1 MKYFIKNHRNSH
13 FKIIPGF
20 WFLGFFYVSLASQS
34 AFSSVPRFSFLS
46 PNMSICAKEE
56 SQKLIRVQSGDQEI
70 NLKYLDFLS
79 KLEISNSTLS
89 ADDIIPLSMTATN
102 SQGNVTRKIL
112 SHSLD
117 QFVSAK
123 KKNKDFWGRSLRSM
137 EKPLGDGLSV
147 NDQRGRQHQLK
158 MEIHGTG
165 PSLMYKGIINA
176 ALDYK
181 ADSRTLAFEVT
192 QKITTAQQIVLKHSK
207 NSDESLSTFG
217 YQITW

>member
-1 MKYFIKNHRNSH
+1 
-13 FKIIPGF
+13 
-20 WFLGFFYVSLASQS
+20 
-34 AFSSVPRFSFLS
+34 
-46 PNMSICAKEE
+46 
-56 SQKLIRVQSGDQEI
+56 
-70 NLKYLDFLS
+70 
-79 KLEISNSTLS
+79 
-89 ADDIIPLSMTATN
+89 DDIIPLSMTATN

-176 ALDYK
+176 SLDYK
-181 ADSRTLAFEVT
+181 TDSRTLAFAVT